1 MFHGKAQDARSPP
14 AGPPP
19 SQYPWFPPMPPVG
32 YGYPGWQMPSAP
44 PAAPSRDPVM
54 SSDPPD
60 DAGAYPSVTDFI
72 EGLIARVPQR
82 QALREAGEVL
92 DSLHYYD
99 LNEITSLT
107 AEELGSDKF
116 GSILRGDAEYLLTQA
131 RREVKRLDKV
141 ASRARAARH

>member
-1 MFHGKAQDARSPP
+1 
-14 AGPPP
+14 
-19 SQYPWFPPMPPVG
+19 
-32 YGYPGWQMPSAP
+32 
-44 PAAPSRDPVM
+44 M

-141 ASRARAARH
+141 ASRAQAARH